1 MQHHPVQGETLA
13 GAYQQGF
20 AHHDLFHGNRD
31 PGIVSPHRGHGPRGR
46 LVAARLIVRGVLSG
60 EAVASLYTCL
70 LCGACRLACPAGID
84 VPLLVRAARQAV
96 ARAWRNR

>member
-1 MQHHPVQGETLA
+1 MNTVNVEAEALKCMFC
-13 GAYQQGF
+13 GF
-20 AHHDLFHGNRD
+20 CEAVCPTIRF
-31 PGIVSPHRGHGPRGR
+31 SPHRGHGPRGR
-46 LVAARLIVRGVLSG
+46 LVAARLAVKGLLSG

-84 VPLLVRAARQAV
+84 VPLLVRAARQAI